1 MAFGWGFDLEII
13 LEATIDVGHQ
23 TQMLVW
29 TAILTRVMQLF
40 SV

>member
-1 MAFGWGFDLEII
+1 MAFGWGFDLEM
-13 LEATIDVGHQ
+13 LLVATIDVGHQ

-29 TAILTRVMQLF
+29 TAMLTRVMQLF